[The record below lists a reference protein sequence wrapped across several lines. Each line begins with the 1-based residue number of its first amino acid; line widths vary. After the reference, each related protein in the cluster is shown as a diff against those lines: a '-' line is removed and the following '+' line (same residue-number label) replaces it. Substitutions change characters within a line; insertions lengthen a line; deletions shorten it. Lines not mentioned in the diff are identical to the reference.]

1 MAWKK
6 LTLILI
12 PHSQSKVKQV
22 SVPRVYVYGAI
33 GGLVIGIGVMIFY
46 ILGFEGKSYYDNMT
60 TEIEA
65 QNEILERQV
74 TLIDSSMTIINTEID
89 SLKKLDDEIGNTYN
103 ITTEE
108 DDVNSRWGIYNAE
121 GDIQIPLDRIVGM
134 VGSIEKATFML
145 DYNFNNIYDICV
157 RNEDLLRH
165 VPSIRP
171 ATGTITKKF
180 GMSKDEYTNTV
191 RKYPGININN
201 LEGTPIV
208 ATADGIVEKIG
219 FTNEL
224 GRYIIIDHGNGYK
237 TWYTHLQNLKQ
248 MKDKIEIKKG
258 SMVARGQQIGSMGR
272 TGMASIL
279 QVAPHI
285 MYTIEYKGAPVN
297 PEEYFFAYDF
307 AAEQDIAQEQ
317 TQ

>member
-6 LTLILI
+6 LTFILI
-12 PHSQSKVKQV
+12 PHSQSNVKQV

-33 GGLVIGIGVMIFY
+33 AGLVIAIGIMIFY
-46 ILGFEGKSYYDNMT
+46 ILGFEGKSYYDNLT
-60 TEIEA
+60 TEIKA

-74 TLIDSSMTIINTEID
+74 AFLDSSFTTVDTEID
-89 SLKKLDDEIGNTYN
+89 SLKKLNDEIGTTYN
-103 ITTEE
+103 ITSQNGS
-108 DDVNSRWGIYNAE
+108 DDRRWDMYD
-121 GDIQIPLDRIVGM
+121 GDGNIQIPLDRIVGM

-145 DYNFNNIYDICV
+145 DYNFNNVCDKCLT
-157 RNEDLLRH
+157 NEDLLRH

-171 ATGTITKKF
+171 AMGTITKKF
-180 GMSKDEYTNTV
+180 GVSRDEYTNTV
-191 RKYPGININN
+191 RKYPGVNINN
-201 LEGTPIV
+201 VEGTPIV

-219 FTNEL
+219 FSNEL

-248 MKDKIEIKKG
+248 MKDKIDIKKG
-258 SMVARGQQIGSMGR
+258 TTVTRGQQIGSMGR

-285 MYTIEYKGAPVN
+285 MYTVEHDGVPVN
-297 PEEYFFAYDF
+297 PEDYFFAYDF
-307 AAEQDIAQEQ
+307 AAEEGNAQEQ
-317 TQ
+317 M